1 MAAFVEKR
9 RPLDRPLMPEGA
21 ASLRYEV
28 EDAVATLTLDRPEAR
43 NALDATLKREL
54 LAAITAAGA
63 DPAVRVVVLTG
74 AGAAFCAGQDLRETT
89 RPDAPSLSTILRET
103 YNPLILAMRRLEKP
117 ILGSINGV
125 AAGAGMALALACDLR
140 IAADTATFV
149 LAFGRVG
156 LVPDSGTTWFLPR
169 LVGPAVAADLAL
181 LGDPLPAVEAER
193 RGLVSRV
200 VPAADLA
207 RETPDPRHPPR
218 RRRAPGR
225 RADEGRPQ
233 PVVRGEPRGAA
244 RARVRAPGHR
254 GAHRRPSRGRR
265 GVPGETAAPVHRG
278 VARSGAGPR
287 RRLDPPRRGRVRFGA

>member
-1 MAAFVEKR
+1 
-9 RPLDRPLMPEGA
+9 MPEGP

-28 EDAVATLTLDRPEAR
+28 HDAVATLTLDRPEAR
-43 NALDATLKREL
+43 NALDAALKREL

-63 DPAVRVVVLTG
+63 DHAVRVVVLTG
-74 AGAAFCAGQDLRETT
+74 AGTAFCAGQDLRETT
-89 RPDAPSLSTILRET
+89 GPDAPPLSTVLRES

-181 LGDPLPAVEAER
+181 LGDPLPAMEAER

-207 RETPDPRHPPR
+207 AETRTLAARLAAGAPRALALTKEALNGSSEASLEEQLEREAELQGIAGRTADHREGVAAFLDKRPPR
-218 RRRAPGR
+218 FT
-225 RADEGRPQ
+225 
-233 PVVRGEPRGAA
+233 GE
-244 RARVRAPGHR
+244 
-254 GAHRRPSRGRR
+254 
-265 GVPGETAAPVHRG
+265 
-278 VARSGAGPR
+278 
-287 RRLDPPRRGRVRFGA
+287 

>member
-1 MAAFVEKR
+1 MA
-9 RPLDRPLMPEGA
+9 EGA

-43 NALDATLKREL
+43 NALDAALKREL

-89 RPDAPSLSTILRET
+89 GPDAPPLSTVLRET

-181 LGDPLPAVEAER
+181 VGDPLPAVEAER

-207 RETPDPRHPPR
+207 RETRTLAVRLAAGAPRALALTKDALNRSSEASLEEQLEREAALQGIAGRTADHREGVAAFLEKRPPR
-218 RRRAPGR
+218 FT
-225 RADEGRPQ
+225 
-233 PVVRGEPRGAA
+233 GE
-244 RARVRAPGHR
+244 
-254 GAHRRPSRGRR
+254 
-265 GVPGETAAPVHRG
+265 
-278 VARSGAGPR
+278 
-287 RRLDPPRRGRVRFGA
+287 

>member
-1 MAAFVEKR
+1 
-9 RPLDRPLMPEGA
+9 MPEGP

-28 EDAVATLTLDRPEAR
+28 QDAVATLTLDRPEAR
-43 NALDATLKREL
+43 NALDAALKREL

-89 RPDAPSLSTILRET
+89 GPDAPPLSTVLRET

-125 AAGAGMALALACDLR
+125 AAGAGMGLALACDLR

-181 LGDPLPAVEAER
+181 VGDPLPAMEAER

-207 RETPDPRHPPR
+207 AETRTLAERLAAGAPRALALTKDALNRSSEASLEEQLEREAELQGIAGRTADHREGVAAFLEK
-218 RRRAPGR
+218 RAPR
-225 RADEGRPQ
+225 FT
-233 PVVRGEPRGAA
+233 GE
-244 RARVRAPGHR
+244 
-254 GAHRRPSRGRR
+254 
-265 GVPGETAAPVHRG
+265 
-278 VARSGAGPR
+278 
-287 RRLDPPRRGRVRFGA
+287 